1 VPEREDSDTDF
12 SDGDSDDGLGDEMD
26 PNSVQHRYRDSTWGN
41 FTHTYDPPRNDFIG
55 YGGPKRRWRRFP
67 SFMTLFQ
74 MFWSMA
80 MLVDIVEE
88 TDRYATTVDGEGR
101 TSGGPN
107 WKDFSVPELKVFLPS
122 LFTWV

>member
-1 VPEREDSDTDF
+1 
-12 SDGDSDDGLGDEMD
+12 
-26 PNSVQHRYRDSTWGN
+26 
-41 FTHTYDPPRNDFIG
+41 
-55 YGGPKRRWRRFP
+55 
-67 SFMTLFQ
+67 
-74 MFWSMA
+74 MA